1 MHRAENCCS
10 RLPGPRA
17 TFRIHRRGSIS
28 LAPHVHTRAG
38 VSGNS
43 LAWHPARLMHVR
55 PHWPS
60 VRRPGRCATKHSFS
74 WLLRFAASIERR
86 QAAERGE
93 NYAAREQSR
102 HCHRRGAWHG
112 RGRGTLFA
120 REGAKVVVAD
130 VLGAQAET
138 VAADIRASG
147 GNATAATIDV
157 TSEPAWVALIE
168 NTVARFGCLDI
179 LVNNAGISGS
189 SVGDPDGLEGWQ
201 RIIAVNQT
209 SVFLGTKLAAE
220 EMAKTGGGSIVNI
233 SSIMG
238 FVGGPSGHP
247 AYSASKGAVR
257 IYTKSAAVRY
267 GPLGIRV
274 NSVHPGYMPPMLNA
288 TNANERAD
296 KIALTPLRR
305 LGEPI
310 EVAYGVLFLASDE
323 ASFVTGTE
331 LVIDGGFIAQ

>member
-1 MHRAENCCS
+1 MRLDGKVAIVTGAAHGMGEAE
-10 RLPGPRA
+10 
-17 TFRIHRRGSIS
+17 
-28 LAPHVHTRAG
+28 
-38 VSGNS
+38 
-43 LAWHPARLMHVR
+43 ARL
-55 PHWPS
+55 
-60 VRRPGRCATKHSFS
+60 
-74 WLLRFAASIERR
+74 FAK
-86 QAAERGE
+86 
-93 NYAAREQSR
+93 
-102 HCHRRGAWHG
+102 
-112 RGRGTLFA
+112 
-120 REGAKVVVAD
+120 EGAKVVVAD
-130 VLGAQAET
+130 VLGKDAEA

-147 GNATAATIDV
+147 GNAIGATIDV
-157 TSEPAWVALIE
+157 TSEPEWVALIAK
-168 NTVARFGCLDI
+168 TLASYGRIDI

-201 RIIAVNQT
+201 RVIAVNQT

-220 EMAKTGGGSIVNI
+220 QMAKTGGGSIVNI

-267 GPLGIRV
+267 GPLGVRV

-288 TNANERAD
+288 TNANERGE
-296 KIALTPLRR
+296 KIAATPLRR
-305 LGEPI
+305 LGDPL

-331 LVIDGGFIAQ
+331 LVIDGGYIAQ